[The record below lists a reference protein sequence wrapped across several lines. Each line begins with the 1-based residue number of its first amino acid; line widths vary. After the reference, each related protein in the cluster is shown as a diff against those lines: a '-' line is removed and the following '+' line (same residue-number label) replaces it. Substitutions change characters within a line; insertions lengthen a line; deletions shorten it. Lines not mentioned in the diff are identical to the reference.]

1 MNFMPDEK
9 AIDRLLN
16 AVLEKDVSDIHF
28 KVGSI
33 PMIRKAGRIVQL
45 TEFASM
51 KVEHIEKIVD
61 ELVNKFQAERLARG
75 EEVDLGY
82 SLPGKARFRVNI
94 YHQRGTPAIVM
105 RRIPYEIPNIDELGL
120 PEVAKK
126 IALEPRGL
134 VLVTGATGTGKST
147 TIAAMINYINQNR
160 SAHIVTIEDPIE
172 FLHRDINST
181 ICQREVGIDTQSWSS
196 GLRSVFRQDPDI
208 ILIGEMRDPETISTA
223 LTCAETGHLVLS
235 TLHTTDT
242 METISRIIDIFPS
255 TQQKLVRLQL
265 GQLICGIIS
274 QRLLPGKQDD
284 NEEGENSR
292 RVLAAEVLV
301 RSSTVTECII
311 HPDKTYLLTETI
323 EKSYSQYG
331 MQTFDM
337 ALYQLIVDNKIDK
350 ETALAA
356 ASNPTKLDLKL
367 KGIETA
373 SDWRM

>member
-1 MNFMPDEK
+1 MPKEK
-9 AIDRLLN
+9 AVDRLLN
-16 AVLEKDVSDIHF
+16 AVLDKDVSDIHF
-28 KVGSI
+28 KVGSLPI
-33 PMIRKAGRIVQL
+33 IRKAGEIVHVS
-45 TEFASM
+45 EFAPM
-51 KVEHIEKIVD
+51 KTEHMNRIID
-61 ELVNKFQAERLARG
+61 ELVTEHQAERLDRG

-94 YHQRGTPAIVM
+94 YHQRGTPAVVM

-120 PEVAKK
+120 PEVVKK
-126 IALEPRGL
+126 ISMEPRGL

-147 TIAAMINYINQNR
+147 TIAAMIDYINRNR
-160 SAHIVTIEDPIE
+160 TTHIVTIEDPIE

-181 ICQREVGIDTQSWSS
+181 ICQREVGIDTQSWSA
-196 GLRSVFRQDPDI
+196 GLRAVFRQDPDV
-208 ILIGEMRDPETISTA
+208 ILIGEMRDPETIATA

-255 TQQKLVRLQL
+255 SQQHLVRFQL

-274 QRLLPGKQDD
+274 QRLLPGKKDD
-284 NEEGENSR
+284 EEGEISR

-301 RSSTVTECII
+301 QSSTVTECII
-311 HPDKTYLLTETI
+311 HPDKTYLLPEI
-323 EKSYSQYG
+323 LEKSYSTYG

-337 ALYQLIVDNKIDK
+337 ALYQLIVDEKIDK

-356 ASNPTKLDLKL
+356 ASNPTQLDLKL

>member
-1 MNFMPDEK
+1 MPSEK

-28 KVGSI
+28 KVGSL
-33 PMIRKAGRIVQL
+33 PMIRKAGEIVQVA
-45 TEFASM
+45 EFAIM
-51 KVEHIEKIVD
+51 KEEHIEKIVD
-61 ELVNKFQAERLARG
+61 ELVNEFQAERLARG

-105 RRIPYEIPNIDELGL
+105 RRIPYEIPEIDELGL

-126 IALEPRGL
+126 IAMEPRGL
-134 VLVTGATGTGKST
+134 ILVTGVTGSGKST
-147 TIAAMINYINQNR
+147 TIAAMLNYINKNR

-172 FLHRDINST
+172 FLHRDIKST

-255 TQQKLVRLQL
+255 EQQQLVRLQL

-274 QRLLPGKQDD
+274 QRLLPGKQDE

-292 RVLAAEVLV
+292 RALAAEVLV

-311 HPDKTYLLTETI
+311 HPEKTYLLTETI

-337 ALYQLIVDNKIDK
+337 ALHQLIVNDKIER

>member
-1 MNFMPDEK
+1 MPDEK